1 MFGIAH
7 AQIILFFSEMAA
19 SDELNLQLAKRKE
32 KEGEKPNLVKKHVK
46 IEMLYGK
53 TMQQTFKLTFGGG
66 ISPTAAGELQNLKTN
81 VQNLRISYNGI
92 VIYIYLDNEAL
103 LNSRNF

>member
-7 AQIILFFSEMAA
+7 ARIILFFSKMAA

-32 KEGEKPNLVKKHVK
+32 KEGEKPNLKKKHVK
-46 IEMLYGK
+46 IEVLYGK

-81 VQNLRISYNGI
+81 VRNLRSYNGI

>member
-7 AQIILFFSEMAA
+7 AQIILFFSKMAA

-46 IEMLYGK
+46 IEVLYGK

-81 VQNLRISYNGI
+81 VQNLRSYNGI
-92 VIYIYLDNEAL
+92 VIYIYLDNEDL

>member
-7 AQIILFFSEMAA
+7 AQIILFFSKMAA

-32 KEGEKPNLVKKHVK
+32 KEGEKPKKTPVK
-46 IEMLYGK
+46 IEVLYGK

-81 VQNLRISYNGI
+81 VQNLRSYNGI